1 MASVSTLQRG
11 LEILD
16 YIIRADHPVRLSE
29 VVAEFQIDRAMAYR
43 FLQTL
48 CGFGLLYQDS
58 KTKRYASGGHFY
70 GWMLRARHQLGIVD
84 VARPYLE
91 EVAKQTGQ
99 SAHLGMLVDDQVLL
113 VDFVPSENL
122 ISVNNRVGVLE
133 PIYCTAIGKSI
144 AMSAAP
150 EALDSLLDGVNLVPH
165 TGRTITDRGKLKR
178 HLVESAKRG
187 YAIDDGEFNE
197 LLACVAVPLKGP
209 VALPPLSMGVSMLRP
224 VVAGDRAMIERVAR
238 ELAAVGRR
246 LEGRLLTHS

>member
-11 LEILD
+11 LAILD
-16 YIIRADHPVRLSE
+16 YIVRLDHPVRLSE
-29 VVAEFQIDRAMAYR
+29 VVAEFRIDRAMTYR

-48 CGFGLLYQDS
+48 CEFGLLHQDAKS
-58 KTKRYASGGHFY
+58 KRYAPGGHFY

-99 SAHLGMLVDDQVLL
+99 SAHLGMLVDDAVLL

-133 PIYCTAIGKSI
+133 PLYCTAIGKSI

-150 EALDSLLDGVNLVPH
+150 EALEGLLDAIEIVRH
-165 TGRTITDRGKLKR
+165 TDRTITDRSKLKR

-187 YAIDDGEFNE
+187 YAFDDGEFNE

-209 VALPPLSMGVSMLRP
+209 AALPPLSMGVSMLRP
-224 VVAGDRAMIERVAR
+224 VVASNRGMVESVAR
-238 ELAAVGRR
+238 ELVAAGRR
-246 LEGRLLTHS
+246 LERRLLTQS

>member
-1 MASVSTLQRG
+1 MTSVSTLKRG
-11 LEILD
+11 LEVLD
-16 YIIRADHPVRLSE
+16 YVVRLDHPVRLSE

-48 CGFGLLYQDS
+48 CAFGLLHQDA
-58 KTKRYASGGHFY
+58 KTKRYAPGGHFY
-70 GWMLRARHQLGIVD
+70 GWMLRARHQLGVVE
-84 VARPYLE
+84 VARPYLQ
-91 EVAKQTGQ
+91 EVAKETGQ

-113 VDFVPSENL
+113 VDFVPSDNL

-150 EALDSLLDGVNLVPH
+150 DVLDGLLRGIDIVSH
-165 TGRTITDRGKLKR
+165 TERTITDRGKLKR

-187 YAIDDGEFNE
+187 YAFDDGEFNE

-209 VALPPLSMGVSMLRP
+209 AALPPLSMGVSMLRP
-224 VVAGDRAMIERVAR
+224 VVAGNRKMVESVAR
-238 ELAAVGRR
+238 ELVAAGRR
-246 LEGRLLTHS
+246 LERRLLTQS